1 MRRAPIAASLVVA
14 RARGAL
20 VLVVLPVLLALVAG
34 ERARAAVTGTV
45 AVMPFKNLNQDPELD
60 WLKVG
65 IAETMIS
72 DLKKGSVA
80 VVERAQIDRAL
91 AEMALQGAVGADAS
105 TAARLGKLVGANT
118 VVVGGFQ
125 RAGKQIRIT
134 ARFVQVETGV
144 VRDTAKVTGALA
156 RIFQLQDEIVTR
168 LLGKK
173 PAPRKR
179 RAVASSTTKRP
190 ASGAKGREATPP
202 DAPKPAPT
210 EQDTLDAYRL
220 YSLSLLTSSEAE
232 RVQFLREAVELDPD
246 FEYAIR
252 DLEALQRRLED
263 YEQRSDRLRQE
274 QQTRGLAALDDDK
287 VPAAQRSILALQLLQ
302 SHVTSFRYRELLEVA
317 ERVYRMDLPP
327 AYGTTD
333 VREYASYY
341 VVLSHQMLK
350 QKDLMLQAGERH
362 LKEFPA
368 GTFFGSVSMLLQ
380 SEIQQ
385 RRMHQSGADKT
396 RAALEEIEAE
406 RQEILGDERTKPYR
420 ELRLRALDLRRCTA
434 GSSHQEYETVVDECR
449 RYLER
454 WGDAAGENEQTMAA
468 SARYSLIIA
477 YAELGRFDE
486 ARALA
491 KAWLDDDAETASRHA
506 IPMLLSTW
514 PR

>member
-1 MRRAPIAASLVVA
+1 MTRERSLRRSHAALRVGLLVGLLIGLLGLSA
-14 RARGAL
+14 TRA
-20 VLVVLPVLLALVAG
+20 LAA
-34 ERARAAVTGTV
+34 ERSSTGTV
-45 AVMPFKNLNQDPELD
+45 AVMPFKNLNQDPALD

-72 DLKKGSVA
+72 DLKKGSVS

-105 TAARLGKLVGANT
+105 TAARLGKLVGATT

-134 ARFVQVETGV
+134 ARFVHVETGV

-156 RIFQLQDEIVTR
+156 RIFELQDEIVTR
-168 LLGKK
+168 LLGKAPPRRRARAKAAQPTAAESKERVAAK
-173 PAPRKR
+173 PA
-179 RAVASSTTKRP
+179 AS
-190 ASGAKGREATPP
+190 
-202 DAPKPAPT
+202 

-232 RVQFLREAVELDPD
+232 RVQFLREAVELDPA
-246 FEYAIR
+246 FEYALE
-252 DLEALQRRLED
+252 DLEELERRLAG
-263 YEQRSDRLRQE
+263 YEARSDRLRS
-274 QQTRGLAALDDDK
+274 QQQQRGLAALDDDS
-287 VPAAQRSILALQLLQ
+287 VPAAQRSVLALQLLQ
-302 SHVTSFRYRELLEVA
+302 SHVTSFRYRELLTVA

-333 VREYASYY
+333 VREHASYY
-341 VVLSHQMLK
+341 IVLAHQMLK
-350 QKDLMLQAGERH
+350 QRDLMLQAGERH

-385 RRMHQSGADKT
+385 RRTHQSGAEKT
-396 RAALEEIEAE
+396 RATLEEIEAE
-406 RQEILGDERTKPYR
+406 RAAILADERTERYR
-420 ELRLRALDLRRCTA
+420 AVRLRALDLRRCTT
-434 GSSHQEYETVVDECR
+434 GISHREYETVVRECR

-454 WGDAAGENEQTMAA
+454 WGDGDDDDASTLAA
-468 SARYSLIIA
+468 SARYSLITA
-477 YAELGRFDE
+477 HAELGQFDE

-491 KAWLDDDAETASRHA
+491 KAWLDEDAESASRHA
-506 IPMLLSTW
+506 IPVLLSTW